1 MPTTSIVVIGVCG
14 LAALILCASF
24 VVALSAVEI

>member
-1 MPTTSIVVIGVCG
+1 MPASSVVVIGVCG

-24 VVALSAVEI
+24 VVAFSAIEI